1 MASGELAKTARHLR
15 GLQEPAGR
23 QQCEACCRRG
33 SSLDLPPNRTPPTRL
48 IRLLLP
54 LLCVVVTTHASPYLR
69 SPRDPPR
76 RRAIRGGVD
85 YPLGLSLSVCPE
97 TLRRIAAPWQ
107 HQVGGGD
114 AQERQ
119 RLAIETLPIF
129 GEPSATVERGDG
141 ALNSSTA
148 RKHRDFKFSQIG
160 MEGDLRQDLHLN
172 LAGASANRLYNND
185 LDQAVRQAAPWRSLI
200 SAASPPAALL
210 RWCDQSH
217 MATNCGHGGHGSP
230 PRASSPPPT
239 PPPPQPVP
247 SRNT

>member
-185 LDQAVRQAAPWRSLI
+185 LDQAVRQAAPWRSFI
-200 SAASPPAALL
+200 SAASRLNQRRFFVGVISRIWRPTAVMAATV
-210 RWCDQSH
+210 RR
-217 MATNCGHGGHGSP
+217 
-230 PRASSPPPT
+230 RARRVR